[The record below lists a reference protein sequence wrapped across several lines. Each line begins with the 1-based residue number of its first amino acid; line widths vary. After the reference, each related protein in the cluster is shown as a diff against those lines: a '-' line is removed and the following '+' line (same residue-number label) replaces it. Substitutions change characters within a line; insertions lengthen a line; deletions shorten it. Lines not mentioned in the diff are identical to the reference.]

1 MKVEKLSE
9 KLLFGTQMTAIKLG
23 WDSRTLAGFIL
34 FRFFRGRSR
43 VPVRFRSMLDRISLR
58 VDDSAFLICQNFA
71 RIGQV
76 ILLYMRCRNS
86 PGCSFIPLTFM
97 IYILTYFN
105 VNMLYRIFNI
115 ISKNQFSTYYLGFIC
130 NFQVL

>member
-9 KLLFGTQMTAIKLG
+9 NLLFGTQMTAIKLG

-43 VPVRFRSMLDRISLR
+43 VPVRFRSMLD
-58 VDDSAFLICQNFA
+58 
-71 RIGQV
+71 
-76 ILLYMRCRNS
+76 S
-86 PGCSFIPLTFM
+86 PGCSFIPLTF
-97 IYILTYFN
+97 ILYILTYFN